1 MEYDLERKYQINV
14 KMSINITNKQIL
26 SFFEQHPT
34 LDPEIMILKFINI
47 MESLQENMN
56 KTLNNSTVLEI
67 LDSINSLKRDNES
80 NLSKYMLEIK
90 RGLNEDIRMIMSN
103 SINERLEPTLR
114 EKLKEEQ
121 IQLVHN
127 VSGRLEQ
134 LLENK
139 ISGIKESTSAS
150 REILSTQHNTLNDL
164 LKRFEN
170 SSKKGKISENILFN
184 ILSIIS
190 TPTLIFS
197 GS

>member
-1 MEYDLERKYQINV
+1 MV
-14 KMSINITNKQIL
+14 INITNKQIL

-34 LDPEIMILKFINI
+34 LNPEITILKFINI

-170 SSKKGKISENILFN
+170 FNYYTIL
-184 ILSIIS
+184 LARE
-190 TPTLIFS
+190 FS
-197 GS
+197 N